1 MARLLDILVMDH
13 FLRAD
18 ILDSSE
24 EKKDNFF
31 DFEQHYVEI
40 GILGD
45 LAPLALV
52 FTTTALS

>member
-1 MARLLDILVMDH
+1 MLDILVMDH